1 MPLALPSPWIWVG
14 HVPRD
19 SGTGG
24 EAGPKAALEVPPP
37 RPVNPVRGVARL
49 LELLVLLP
57 SAPGSHEEMYP
68 QPRCWRLLDPALRRR
83 LCTLVLAGL
92 LPYSSPW
99 EAGAHL

>member
-1 MPLALPSPWIWVG
+1 MLAPGPPLSLDLG
-14 HVPRD
+14 GPRAQRLWHW
-19 SGTGG
+19 G

-49 LELLVLLP
+49 LEPLVLLL

-68 QPRCWRLLDPALRRR
+68 QPRCWRPLDPALRRR

-92 LPYSSPW
+92 LPYSHP
-99 EAGAHL
+99 